1 MYRTENFTSTL
12 SYLKNHSNM
21 SKLMEND
28 GSDDDM
34 LYSVNS
40 DISNID
46 SDEVKNDTVNDASD
60 SPCESSDD
68 ECVSTNNKHHEDWSG
83 ESLKSN
89 LPSYNSKLQL
99 LPGFQSNLLQNAT
112 PMDIGGGTILI

>member
-1 MYRTENFTSTL
+1 
-12 SYLKNHSNM
+12 M

-28 GSDDDM
+28 GSDDDI
-34 LYSVNS
+34 LYSINS

-89 LPSYNSKLQL
+89 LPSYNSKLQ
-99 LPGFQSNLLQNAT
+99 
-112 PMDIGGGTILI
+112 